1 MKKIILLSVLFVSS
15 LISAQVKMNF
25 NFTTPYGNNSKV
37 GKYAEL
43 NGAKIYYEEY
53 GQGEPMLLIHG
64 NGSSIKDMGN
74 QIDYFKSKY
83 HIIVADNRG
92 HGKSELKTDS
102 LTYTQITK
110 DWEALVQHLKLKPV
124 IIIGWSDGGIIAL
137 KLGISNKIKIKKI
150 VAMGANLRPDTSAV
164 YEWAVNDVKKS
175 RKKIN
180 EQIALG
186 VNDKRLLIAKQHL
199 GLLIDQPNI
208 PIADLSKIK
217 APVLVIAGDKD
228 IIKETHT
235 VEIYQ
240 HIPKAQLCIMPGETH
255 YAPASSPALFNEI
268 VNRFVTAPFT
278 RPDSDWTK
286 W

>member
-1 MKKIILLSVLFVSS
+1 MKKLILLSVLFVSS

-102 LTYTQITK
+102 LTYTQIP
-110 DWEALVQHLKLKPV
+110 WV
-124 IIIGWSDGGIIAL
+124 IDSIVFNGILIIDKMFL
-137 KLGISNKIKIKKI
+137 CRK
-150 VAMGANLRPDTSAV
+150 
-164 YEWAVNDVKKS
+164 
-175 RKKIN
+175 RKKT
-180 EQIALG
+180 QI
-186 VNDKRLLIAKQHL
+186 LIRSQNA
-199 GLLIDQPNI
+199 
-208 PIADLSKIK
+208 
-217 APVLVIAGDKD
+217 
-228 IIKETHT
+228 
-235 VEIYQ
+235 
-240 HIPKAQLCIMPGETH
+240 
-255 YAPASSPALFNEI
+255 
-268 VNRFVTAPFT
+268 
-278 RPDSDWTK
+278 
-286 W
+286 